1 MLSYHTRE
9 EVMNNQHNQL
19 NDLKIPAHIAIVM
32 DGNGRWAKSLGK
44 RRLSG
49 HKAGVAALRQC
60 VENCAQ
66 LGVRYLTVFA
76 FSSENW
82 KRPISEVNGIMRL
95 FVKAIQSELPKLNQ
109 NQIALRF
116 IGDTEKLPSDVL
128 ESMKKVNDVQL
139 DEPCLTLIVALNY
152 GGRWDILQAAQ
163 TMQDKGIA
171 YTEENFAKC
180 LATSCY
186 APEPDLFIRTGGE
199 LRISNFLLWQVAY
212 AELYFTSRLWP
223 DFGKQD
229 LMDAIIAYTRRERR
243 FGAI

>member
-9 EVMNNQHNQL
+9 EIMNSQHNQL
-19 NDLKIPAHIAIVM
+19 TDLKIPAHIAIVM

-49 HKAGVAALRQC
+49 HKAGVVALRHC

-82 KRPISEVNGIMRL
+82 RRPISEVNGIMRL

-109 NQIALRF
+109 NHIALRF
-116 IGDTEKLPSDVL
+116 IGDTQKLPGDVL
-128 ESMKKVNDVQL
+128 ESMRKVNEVQL
-139 DEPCLTLIVALNY
+139 GNPRLTLIVALNY

-163 TMQDKGIA
+163 TMQDKGIE
-171 YTEENFAKC
+171 YTEENFEKC
-180 LATSCY
+180 LATSSY

-199 LRISNFLLWQVAY
+199 LRISNFLLWQIAY
-212 AELYFTSRLWP
+212 AELYFTDRLWP
-223 DFGKQD
+223 EFGKQD
-229 LMDAIIAYTRRERR
+229 LMDAIIAYSQRERR